1 MADESADRSQF
12 RPLRGISAFFARSAL
27 VLLAGIGLIW
37 AGDVLSYT
45 GVTMFTEQYLSVFLG
60 ISLFATFLLVPGRSR
75 DRSGVPWYDILL
87 ALTAVAVAAH
97 FSLFYPTI
105 SRSLSATTPDRL
117 VIAGLGLLL
126 VIEATRRLFGWVLV
140 IIAVVFCVYAAISHI
155 FPGLLYSRASSVE
168 RILVYNY
175 FDTNGVFGI
184 ALKITASMVIA
195 FVFFGV
201 CLMMVGGEA
210 FFTHIAMVLMGRYRG
225 GAAKVAIVSSVL
237 FGTVSGSA
245 IANVVVSGS
254 VTIGMMKR
262 NGYPAHV
269 AGAIEAVAS
278 TGGQITPPV
287 MGITAF
293 LIAENLNMSYGEVA
307 VAALLPALFYYV
319 SLFLQTDFEAARL
332 GLRGLPVAELPRAR
346 DALKKGWVFLLPL
359 AVLIFMLIIAN
370 FPPNVSGIA
379 AGIVTLGGALVF
391 SREHLK
397 PANIV
402 LLLERTGKGVLSIAV
417 VCALAGI
424 VMGALN
430 LSGILFKMTLILSSL
445 SFGHPIV
452 LLAIVAV
459 ICIVLGMGLPS
470 IVIYVLLSV
479 LIAPALVSFG
489 IEPISAHLFIYYF
502 GMLSMITPPICLATF
517 TAMALSGSKLWPT
530 GLAGMRFGIVAYIM
544 PFVFV
549 FHPELVMKGS
559 WYNIVL
565 AALSAGIGVG
575 SLSIGLVGFLFKPM
589 TWLLRIVFIAGGIA
603 MMPAPTS
610 ASMISLNLI
619 ALGCTVM
626 LLVYLIL
633 RNRQL
638 GVERA

>member
-1 MADESADRSQF
+1 MADKSEGKSQF
-12 RPLRGISAFFARSAL
+12 RPLRGLAGFCARSAL
-27 VLLAGIGLIW
+27 VLLAGIGLLW
-37 AGDVLSYT
+37 AADVPSYT
-45 GVTMFTEQYLSVFLG
+45 GITMFTEQYLSVFLG
-60 ISLFATFLLVPGRSR
+60 LALFATFLLVPGRPR
-75 DRSGVPWYDILL
+75 DRSGVPWYDVLL
-87 ALTAVAVAAH
+87 ALCAVAVAAYFALYYPK
-97 FSLFYPTI
+97 FST
-105 SRSLSATTPDRL
+105 SLSATTADRL
-117 VIAGLGLLL
+117 VVAGTGLLL
-126 VIEATRRLFGWVLV
+126 IIEATRRLFGWVLV
-140 IIAVVFCVYAAISHI
+140 IIAVVFCVYAAIAHI
-155 FPGLLYSRASSVE
+155 FPGLLYSRASSIE

-201 CLMMVGGEA
+201 CLMMVGGEE
-210 FFTHIAMVLMGRYRG
+210 FFTHIAMALMGRYRG
-225 GAAKVAIVSSVL
+225 GAAKVAIVSSQL

-262 NGYPAHV
+262 NGYPAHI

-293 LIAENLNMSYGEVA
+293 LIAENLNMSYGAVA
-307 VAALLPALFYYV
+307 VAAFLPAFFYYL
-319 SLFLQTDFEAARL
+319 SLFIQSDFEAAKL
-332 GLRGLPVAELPRAR
+332 GLRGLPVAELPRVR
-346 DALKKGWVFLLPL
+346 DALLKGWVFLLPL
-359 AVLIFMLIIAN
+359 SVLIFMLIIAN
-370 FPPNVSGIA
+370 YPPNVSGIA
-379 AGIVTLGGALVF
+379 AGLVTLGGALLY
-391 SREHLK
+391 SREHFK
-397 PANIV
+397 PRN
-402 LLLERTGKGVLSIAV
+402 LLRLLERTGTGVLPIAV

-452 LLAIVAV
+452 LLAIVAA

-517 TAMALSGSKLWPT
+517 TAMALSGSELWPT
-530 GLAGMRFGIVAYIM
+530 GLAGMRFGVVAYIM

-559 WYNIVL
+559 WYNIVI
-565 AALSAGIGVG
+565 AAVSAAIGIG
-575 SLSIGLVGFLFKPM
+575 SLSIGLVGFLFKPL
-589 TWLLRIVFIAGGIA
+589 TWLSRVALIAAGLA
-603 MMPAPTS
+603 LMPAPTS
-610 ASMISLNLI
+610 GSMIVLNLI
-619 ALGCTVM
+619 AAGCTAM
-626 LLVYLIL
+626 LLIFPFIRY
-633 RNRQL
+633 RQVR
-638 GVERA
+638 GMGT